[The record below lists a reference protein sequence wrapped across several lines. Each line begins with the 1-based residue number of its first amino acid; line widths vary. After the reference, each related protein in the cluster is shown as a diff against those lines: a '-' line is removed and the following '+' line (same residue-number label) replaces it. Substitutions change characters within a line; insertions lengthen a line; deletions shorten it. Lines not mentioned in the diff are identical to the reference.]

1 MEAGYRAERKMRS
14 REGEARDRERHRTQ
28 QALSGNCSPGL
39 NWKIEPNAMI
49 KKKKKVIHVKKV

>member
-49 KKKKKVIHVKKV
+49 KKKKK